1 MRRSTGVEAERVASS
16 EGFGDDPEG
25 KPLFH
30 QEGFATKGN
39 VNPGTPM
46 KQNLDLLR
54 QNYCRAATVTGN
66 ATDFLFRLEK
76 ESEQGKTLMAKAPK
90 RTLHLQEFSPYG
102 LHQTYQDEATGL
114 ELPVFAVFDLEGNHQ
129 LAFEITT
136 DSIAPT
142 SGPAG
147 LLSYIPFPTTQ
158 TSVRKINRARLKGER
173 AVGRISVVLGIVPVL
188 AYFLSGI
195 ATLPA
200 MVEAG
205 ILVGGWLIGSFLT
218 YVLGLSV
225 LDRFCPWKKLVLT
238 AEFDGILPKST
249 RAKALAARSH
259 FDHLYVVVDQQ
270 RRWKSSLLPDPTP
283 RALDPLLIG
292 ELAQGRC
299 HKFYLIDQF
308 DLTEA
313 EQYLA
318 DEFAFKSDEEFASGN
333 GA

>member
-1 MRRSTGVEAERVASS
+1 
-16 EGFGDDPEG
+16 
-25 KPLFH
+25 
-30 QEGFATKGN
+30 
-39 VNPGTPM
+39 M

-54 QNYCRAATVTGN
+54 QNHCRAAVVTGK
-66 ATDFLFRLEK
+66 ATNFLFRLEK
-76 ESEQGKTLMAKAPK
+76 KSEQGRALVAKAPE
-90 RTLHLQEFSPYG
+90 RLLDLQEFSPYG
-102 LHQTYQDEATGL
+102 LHQTYQDKATGL
-114 ELPVFAVFDLEGNHQ
+114 ELPVFAVFDLEGEHQ

-136 DSIAPT
+136 DSIAPA
-142 SGPAG
+142 SEPAS
-147 LLSYIPFPTTQ
+147 LPSFIPFPTTQ
-158 TSVRKINRARLKGER
+158 ASVRKINRARLKGER
-173 AVGRISVVLGIVPVL
+173 AVGRISLVLGIAPVL

-200 MVEAG
+200 MMEAG
-205 ILVGGWLIGSFLT
+205 ILVGGWLTGSFLT

-238 AEFDGILPKST
+238 AEFDGLLPKTT
-249 RAKALAARSH
+249 RAKAVAARGH
-259 FDHLYVVVDQQ
+259 FDHLYIVVDQH

-292 ELAQGRC
+292 ELKQGGC

-333 GA
+333 ESQI